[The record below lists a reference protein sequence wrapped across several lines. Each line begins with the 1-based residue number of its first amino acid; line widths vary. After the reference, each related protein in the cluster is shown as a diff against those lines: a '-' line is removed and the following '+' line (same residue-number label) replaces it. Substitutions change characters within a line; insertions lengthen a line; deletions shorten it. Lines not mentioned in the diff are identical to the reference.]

1 MSPDAPPPAPGISE
15 HKHMS
20 VRKHLL
26 LDSSILIGF
35 AAVYIFT
42 LLNYQWLAPHPLPK
56 VDLRSPKDT
65 VVKVHIDGLRNKENM
80 LDVTLVLKPDE
91 AIVNKKTGRLNVDT
105 AVRFPMQDDMGELS
119 YDLDKAPEPKDTTI
133 EARGEPRNW
142 PLDTYTTDPIRAEWL
157 VGAGEDRHYEAAKI
171 EVDGSADG
179 FDIDVARVEDSPNDV
194 VITLKRTRAQRIF
207 DIGICL
213 VLITLPAVALFVA
226 IQMVTRRRPFLP
238 PFGTWYAAM
247 LFAVVPLRNFLPG
260 SPPTGAWI
268 DQGLVI
274 WVLLGLAAAMV
285 IYIVAWYRDRA

>member
-1 MSPDAPPPAPGISE
+1 
-15 HKHMS
+15 MS
-20 VRKHLL
+20 VRKHLV
-26 LDSSILIGF
+26 LDTSILVGF
-35 AAVYIFT
+35 AALYIFT

-56 VDLRSPKDT
+56 VDLGSTKDT
-65 VVKVHIDGLRNKENM
+65 VVKVHIENLKTKEN
-80 LDVTLVLKPDE
+80 LLEVKVLLKPDE
-91 AIVNKKTGRLNVDT
+91 SILARHRLTADT
-105 AVRFPMQDDMGELS
+105 ALRFPGQDDM
-119 YDLDKAPEPKDTTI
+119 PETEYSNGKSLEPFETTI
-133 EARGEPRNW
+133 EARGDPRNW

-157 VGAGEDRHYEAAKI
+157 QGAGDSSRYLPAKI

-179 FDIDVARVEDSPNDV
+179 FDINVTRSDDRANDV
-194 VITLKRTRAQRIF
+194 VITLKRTRAQQFF
-207 DIGICL
+207 DIGICI
-213 VLITLPAVALFVA
+213 VMITLPALALFVA

>member
-1 MSPDAPPPAPGISE
+1 
-15 HKHMS
+15 MS

-35 AAVYIFT
+35 AAFYIFT
-42 LLNYQWLAPHPLPK
+42 LLNYQWLAPHALPK

-65 VVKVHIDGLRNKENM
+65 VVKLHIDSLQTKENL
-80 LDVTLVLKPDE
+80 LDVTVVLKPDE
-91 AIVNKKTGRLNVDT
+91 AIVNKRTGRLTADT
-105 AVRFPMQDDMGELS
+105 AVRFPMQDDIGEVQ
-119 YDLDKAPEPKDTTI
+119 YDNGKAPEPTKTTI
-133 EARGEPRNW
+133 EARGEPRDW
-142 PLDTYTTDPIRAEWL
+142 PLDTYSTDPIRAEWL
-157 VGAGEDRHYEAAKI
+157 VGAGEGSHYEVAKV

-179 FDIDVARVEDSPNDV
+179 FDIDIARVSDSPNDV
-194 VITLKRTRAQRIF
+194 VITLKRTRAQRVF
-207 DIGICL
+207 DVGICL

-260 SPPTGAWI
+260 SPPTGSWI

-285 IYIVAWYRDRA
+285 IYIVAWYRDPA